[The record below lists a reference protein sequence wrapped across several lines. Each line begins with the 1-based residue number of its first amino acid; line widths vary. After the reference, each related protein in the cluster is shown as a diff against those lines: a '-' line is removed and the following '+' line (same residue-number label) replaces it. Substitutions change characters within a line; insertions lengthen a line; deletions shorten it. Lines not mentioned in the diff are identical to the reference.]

1 MKLTDISKISSS
13 SRFLDIQFQ
22 ISLKHTNS
30 HTYIYISSAKALH
43 SCPTLCNPM
52 DHSRSGFSVHE
63 RLQSRVLEW
72 VAISLS
78 RVSSHLG
85 IEPRSPALQVDSLP
99 PELQRSLFI
108 SISICRQYDSIYT
121 QHIWRYINIKK
132 EILNHK
138 CSEPQETLLIFI
150 N

>member
-1 MKLTDISKISSS
+1 MARLNINILGISE
-13 SRFLDIQFQ
+13 
-22 ISLKHTNS
+22 LKWTGMGEFNS
-30 HTYIYISSAKALH
+30 DDHYIYYCGQEQHSEIAH

-63 RLQSRVLEW
+63 RLQARVLEW

-108 SISICRQYDSIYT
+108 SISIYRQYDSIYT